1 MPGRWSHHPPKPI
14 GANLGCSGRL
24 LLRLPRSLHRRLAR
38 EARRQDVSL
47 NQYLVA
53 LLAEGAIRG
62 ELGQLNE
69 EVERLRAELAPRAP
83 RSLKA

>member
-1 MPGRWSHHPPKPI
+1 
-14 GANLGCSGRL
+14 
-24 LLRLPRSLHRRLAR
+24 
-38 EARRQDVSL
+38 VSL